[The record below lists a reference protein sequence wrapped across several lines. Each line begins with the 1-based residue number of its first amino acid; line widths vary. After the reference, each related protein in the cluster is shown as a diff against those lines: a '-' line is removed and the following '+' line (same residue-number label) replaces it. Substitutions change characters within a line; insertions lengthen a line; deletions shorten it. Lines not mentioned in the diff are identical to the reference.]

1 MPHAGAVQA
10 ADVVKFKLSIKFLKP
25 IKFIASMSFCVVVLP
40 TMNTFKPW
48 LKYPSLTADRL
59 SVIANIIRSVRGQ
72 AVKLYEPTSGDQPWD
87 LGCRVYSR
95 TCFALRRATESYNW
109 LTVLEERE
117 SLSFTFAVGRVPVRF
132 FRGDAEDA
140 PKHYLITTPAE
151 AKQQALALEF
161 EGITFHDEKI
171 RIAVETG
178 LDHLASAVTL
188 VTMDNDG
195 VAMEGYSIPD
205 DIQSAVDTTAQ
216 SAPIDL
222 PPPVIVAL
230 EKTSLPPSHS
240 AQGLVAES
248 QSGGTA
254 GRTPTGLAPSLF
266 PLEEGDKDA
275 DAGAK

>member
-1 MPHAGAVQA
+1 MGLM
-10 ADVVKFKLSIKFLKP
+10 K
-25 IKFIASMSFCVVVLP
+25 
-40 TMNTFKPW
+40 TFKPW
-48 LKYPSLTADRL
+48 FKYPSLTEEHL
-59 SVIANIIRSVRGQ
+59 STVANIIRSVRAQ
-72 AVKLYEPTSGDQPWD
+72 AVKLYDPASGDQPWD

-95 TCFALRRATESYNW
+95 TCFALRRATESYDW

-117 SLSFTFAVGRVPVRF
+117 SLSFTFAVGSVPVRF

-161 EGITFHDEKI
+161 DGITFHHEKI

-178 LDHLASAVTL
+178 LDHLASTVTL

-195 VAMEGYSIPD
+195 VAMEGYSIPG
-205 DIQSAVDTTAQ
+205 DIQSASDATAQ

-240 AQGLVAES
+240 VEGLGVEP
-248 QSGGTA
+248 QTGGTC
-254 GRTPTGLAPSLF
+254 RHTPTGLAPSLF
-266 PLEEGDKDA
+266 PLEEGDKDT